1 LLSLASLTQLVL
13 PRVLRLGND
22 DAVAIWVPVW
32 IRLLGAG
39 ALALG
44 AVLPER
50 HLARLGRGAIAFGTS
65 LVVASIAAA
74 ALISTGLERQLD
86 VKVDPGASA
95 SPDLA
100 STPAVTVSQLLLAS
114 LFAVAAVGFLRQ
126 ARRSQQ
132 PLDTWLAVGSAV
144 AAVARVQYALY
155 PSLYTAWLYTG
166 DVMQLAAYVCWLVG
180 ASLEIRDYWRATARV
195 AALDERQRIARE
207 LHDGLAH
214 ELSFIRTTSNDLA
227 AHGDDRRVTEVA
239 HAAERALDE
248 SRRAISALSRPVDQS
263 LDDAVVEA
271 AELVAHR
278 AGVAVRVDVMAAVDV
293 DAEAREVV
301 VRIVREAV
309 TNAARHGAAHQ
320 VRLRLEQTAGQTS
333 LSISDDGCG
342 FDPEAETA
350 GTASGFGIISM
361 RERAASIG
369 GDLALTSAP
378 GSGTVVR
385 VRWPAE

>member
-1 LLSLASLTQLVL
+1 MARSADAPRVSADRVVVAAVAIAGTVAVLNAVIPRFRFAYRSPDLRAATTTTTVLVGALVASLVLGHFLRGRRAADLATAAGIALLSLASLTQLVL

-50 HLARLGRGAIAFGTS
+50 YLARLGRGAIAFGTS

-144 AAVARVQYALY
+144 AAVARVQYAL
-155 PSLYTAWLYTG
+155 
-166 DVMQLAAYVCWLVG
+166 
-180 ASLEIRDYWRATARV
+180 
-195 AALDERQRIARE
+195 
-207 LHDGLAH
+207 
-214 ELSFIRTTSNDLA
+214 
-227 AHGDDRRVTEVA
+227 
-239 HAAERALDE
+239 
-248 SRRAISALSRPVDQS
+248 
-263 LDDAVVEA
+263 
-271 AELVAHR
+271 
-278 AGVAVRVDVMAAVDV
+278 
-293 DAEAREVV
+293 
-301 VRIVREAV
+301 
-309 TNAARHGAAHQ
+309 
-320 VRLRLEQTAGQTS
+320 
-333 LSISDDGCG
+333 
-342 FDPEAETA
+342 
-350 GTASGFGIISM
+350 
-361 RERAASIG
+361 
-369 GDLALTSAP
+369 
-378 GSGTVVR
+378 
-385 VRWPAE
+385 